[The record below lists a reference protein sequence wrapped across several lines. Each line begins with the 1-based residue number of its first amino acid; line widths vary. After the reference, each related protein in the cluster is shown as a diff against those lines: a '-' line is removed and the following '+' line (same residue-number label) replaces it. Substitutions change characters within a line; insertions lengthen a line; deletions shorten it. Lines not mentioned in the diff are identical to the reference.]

1 MLMVPAELK
10 EKFALTSFFSLPFF
24 ALLLM
29 LGTGAVVSTDVMAG
43 PQLLVAPTRVVIEG
57 RTRTASV
64 NLVNRGDQ
72 TGTFR
77 ITFERKRMTE
87 TGRIVG
93 IERAQPG
100 EIFADQMIRYAP
112 RQVTLAP
119 GQSQVVR
126 LMVRKPANLPDGE
139 YRSHLLFQGIP
150 QDSGKS
156 IQSQSASK
164 SNTLNVEIIPVL
176 GVSIP
181 VIVRQGNTQA
191 SVSLAD
197 LQLEN
202 RSKDGTQAD
211 LVFRAKRSGNRSIYG
226 DFTVF
231 FTPDK
236 GGKKVVVSRING
248 LAIYTPNAERIVN
261 LQLKGPDNLKLDS
274 GTIEVIYSEPE
285 SAGRK
290 ELARATARIASLSR

>member
-1 MLMVPAELK
+1 MEPADMK
-10 EKFALTSFFSLPFF
+10 EKFRRVSFLFLPIVGLLVALS
-24 ALLLM
+24 
-29 LGTGAVVSTDVMAG
+29 TGAIVPAVVEAG

-64 NLVNRGDQ
+64 NLVNRGDK

-77 ITFERKRMTE
+77 LTFERKRMTE
-87 TGRIVG
+87 TGRIVA
-93 IERAQPG
+93 IEQSKPG

-112 RQVTLAP
+112 RQVTLSP
-119 GQSQVVR
+119 GQSQVIR

-156 IQSQSASK
+156 IQSQSAGK

-181 VIVRQGNTQA
+181 VIVRQGKTQA
-191 SVSLAD
+191 TVTLEN

-202 RSKDGTQAD
+202 RSKDGTKAS
-211 LVFRAKRSGNRSIYG
+211 LVFRAKRSGSQSIYG

-248 LAIYTPNAERIVN
+248 LAIYTPNVERIVS
-261 LQLKGPDNLKLDS
+261 LQLKGPDNVKLDS
-274 GTIEVIYSEPE
+274 GTIEVVYNEPE
-285 SAGRK
+285 SAGQK
-290 ELARATARIASLSR
+290 ELARATARIAPLSR